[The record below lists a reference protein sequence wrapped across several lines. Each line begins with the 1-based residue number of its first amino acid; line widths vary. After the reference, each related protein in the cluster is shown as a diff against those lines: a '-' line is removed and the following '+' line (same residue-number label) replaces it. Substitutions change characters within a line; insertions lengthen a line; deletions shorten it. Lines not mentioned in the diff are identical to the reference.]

1 MSSQGLKSTPQSFE
15 IITALSKKLTDNAY
29 FSEAKLFNQLMSSEY
44 PQSYLVL
51 EEAGRVA
58 FIFDDFK
65 GCIELNKKAVNLKN
79 TQGQSGANLDQNYC
93 NIGLAWYE
101 LQDFNEA
108 LNALQQ
114 AITLNSRCT

>member
-1 MSSQGLKSTPQSFE
+1 MKGSPQSFE

-29 FSEAKLFNQLMSSEY
+29 FNEAKLFNQLMSSEFAQ
-44 PQSYLVL
+44 QSYLIL

-65 GCIELNKKAVNLKN
+65 GCIEYNKKAITLKN
-79 TQGQSGANLDQNYC
+79 TQGLSGANLDQNYC

-101 LQDFNEA
+101 L
-108 LNALQQ
+108 
-114 AITLNSRCT
+114 